1 MEGRNFHRHWT
12 TTTTTTTT
20 QQWSPQNLNIP
31 TSYWPVTLADLVVL
45 AYVLLD
51 RSICLCRHL
60 LSDYRTA
67 AAAPPGPQIDT
78 KHTPVVVVGW
88 MDGQ

>member
-1 MEGRNFHRHWT
+1 ME
-12 TTTTTTTT
+12 
-20 QQWSPQNLNIP
+20 P
-31 TSYWPVTLADLVVL
+31 TKLKYTYFILAATVTLADLVVL

-78 KHTPVVVVGW
+78 KHTPVVVGW